1 MKREYTPPLAA
12 LAVLQGRKGLPCFG
26 RYSLRARAAFGGSC
40 YCREQV
46 DCFFM
51 GFAFFEGSALP
62 AKKRNLSPSQG
73 SRRLQRLLL
82 LLGTGRLLF
91 MGFAFYEGS
100 ALILPPERLS
110 LSGLCNRSAPNF
122 TLSSLFIQLQ
132 NAHKRL
138 LGYFH
143 RAQLAH
149 PLLCLPLS
157 KKRAFLQSAY
167 SSNLSTL
174 INASCGT
181 STVPN
186 WRIRFLP
193 SFCFSN
199 SFFFRVISPP

>member
-1 MKREYTPPLAA
+1 MLWSIFSQGSRRLRRLLLLLRTGRCLFYGFAFYESSALILRPKNGTSPP
-12 LAVLQGRKGLPCFG
+12 
-26 RYSLRARAAFGGSC
+26 LRARAAFGDSC

-46 DCFFM
+46 D
-51 GFAFFEGSALP
+51 GF
-62 AKKRNLSPSQG
+62 
-73 SRRLQRLLL
+73 
-82 LLGTGRLLF
+82 F

-149 PLLCLPLS
+149 PLLCLPIG
-157 KKRAFLQSAY
+157 KKRAFLLSAY
-167 SSNLSTL
+167 SSSFSTL
-174 INASCGT
+174 INASWGT

-186 WRIRFLP
+186 WRIRFFASRLAKSGP
-193 SFCFSN
+193 SYSLLTH
-199 SFFFRVISPP
+199 PT

>member
-26 RYSLRARAAFGGSC
+26 RYALRARVAFGDSC
-40 YCREQV
+40 YCWEQV
-46 DCFFM
+46 D
-51 GFAFFEGSALP
+51 GF
-62 AKKRNLSPSQG
+62 
-73 SRRLQRLLL
+73 
-82 LLGTGRLLF
+82 F

-122 TLSSLFIQLQ
+122 TLSSLFIQLEH
-132 NAHKRL
+132 AHKRL

-143 RAQLAH
+143 RTQLAH
-149 PLLCLPLS
+149 PLLCLPIG
-157 KKRAFLQSAY
+157 KKRAFLQFAY

-174 INASCGT
+174 INASWGT

-193 SFCFSN
+193 SFCFSS